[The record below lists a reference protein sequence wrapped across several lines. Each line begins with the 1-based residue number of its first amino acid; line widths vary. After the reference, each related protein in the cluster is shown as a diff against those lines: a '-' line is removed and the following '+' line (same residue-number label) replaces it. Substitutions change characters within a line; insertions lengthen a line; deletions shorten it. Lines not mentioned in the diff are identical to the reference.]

1 MNRLRVFVTYSVTV
15 LTLIHN
21 GLPLEVQ
28 RSKRTFLKDSLE
40 LDRLQSAVE
49 ISPFNTWFFKEK
61 FKSMQDILL
70 TSKLLDEEI
79 IERKRTIDRLQ
90 DAMMRALLG
99 QDIVVVIMG
108 GSISAG
114 GGLINDNPDVRGT
127 YYRVFIDWWEK
138 TVEPFTDSKIRLRNL
153 AIGGT
158 SSDFYYYCFD
168 TFLQPQ
174 ETMDIVFLEFS
185 VNDYLIFKTSQFPKV
200 LSLERLTRKVLKEQN
215 LPAII
220 YVNFIQ
226 GVQSIAQCDNLENSG
241 QTMLEW
247 HYGITS
253 ISSRNTLCPNA
264 EKRKT
269 PLMYSSDGNHPS
281 LIAHA
286 QMALMIIN
294 SFRSALLR
302 AIRNAKRNALES
314 HSSEELPK
322 HVFYSTKQWERVSTP
337 LCYTLIT
344 PDRFLKVVNPSLLIQ
359 VTENRGFKQFENKAI
374 GFFKTPQ
381 KKNIQEP
388 QRTDGFGGWQAEN
401 ENSTLKIRLFL
412 PSCDVGNS
420 NCTKSVVIAFRTHG
434 FGGKAEVWLND
445 DRPGTVIIDTMSDY
459 GHTRLVTIAEHVTSG
474 IHILHVRTM
483 NAGKFMLCG
492 VMAGE
497 SSVPTHK

>member
-1 MNRLRVFVTYSVTV
+1 MNRLRVFVIYSVMV
-15 LTLIHN
+15 LTVIHN
-21 GLPLEVQ
+21 GLPLDVQ
-28 RSKRTFLKDSLE
+28 RAKRTFLKDSLE
-40 LDRLQSAVE
+40 LDKLQRAVE
-49 ISPFNTWFFKEK
+49 ISPFKIWLFKET

-70 TSKLLDEEI
+70 TSELLDEEI
-79 IERKRTIDRLQ
+79 VERKGTIDRLQ
-90 DAMMRALLG
+90 DAMKRALLG
-99 QDIVVVIMG
+99 QDTGVVVMG

-158 SSDFYYYCFD
+158 CSDFYFYCFN

-185 VNDYLIFKTSQFPKV
+185 VNDYLIFRASQFPKV
-200 LSLERLTRKVLKEQN
+200 LSLEKLTRKVLREQN

-220 YVNFIQ
+220 YVNFIK
-226 GVQSIAQCDNLENSG
+226 GVQSTAQCDNLENSG
-241 QTMLEW
+241 QTMLAW

-253 ISSRNTLCPNA
+253 VSSRNALCPNA
-264 EKRKT
+264 EKRKN

-294 SFRSALLR
+294 SVRSALLR
-302 AIRNAKRNALES
+302 AIRNAKQNILEN
-314 HSSEELPK
+314 HSSEELPR
-322 HVFYSTKQWERVSTP
+322 HVFYSMEPYIPP

-344 PDRFLKVVNPSLLIQ
+344 PDRFHKVVNPSLLIQ
-359 VTENRGFKQFENKAI
+359 VTENKGFKQFEIKGI

-381 KKNIQEP
+381 VKNTQEP

-401 ENSTLKIRLFL
+401 ENSTLKIRLIL
-412 PSCDVGNS
+412 PCDVGNS

-434 FGGKAEVWLND
+434 FGGKAEVWLD
-445 DRPGTVIIDTMSDY
+445 DNRPGTVIDTMSGY
-459 GHTRLVTIAEHVTSG
+459 GHTLLATIAEHVTSG
-474 IHILHVRTM
+474 IHTLHLRTM

-497 SSVPTHK
+497 SSVPTDK